1 MKLFNPRFKEAALM
15 LNVQYL
21 FLPLMILAGGDVFT
35 KMLWRVSSPSLDT
48 NDDLRSLAL
57 SKIAKKK
64 QRENVNNT
72 SMQI

>member
-1 MKLFNPRFKEAALM
+1 
-15 LNVQYL
+15 
-21 FLPLMILAGGDVFT
+21 MILAGGDIFT
-35 KMLWRVSSPSLDT
+35 TMLWRDSPPSLDT

-57 SKIAKKK
+57 SKIVKKK